1 MIELG
6 FLFLWILVGVLAQV
20 VDGALGMA
28 YGVTST
34 SALISVGVYPVIASA
49 SVHTA
54 EIFTTIASGASH
66 FKFGNV
72 RREIVLPLVMLGVPG
87 GIAGAYLST
96 TVPVGPVKI
105 VVASILVTLGVIILR
120 KFVNR
125 RHTHCRVYQPSN
137 FLRALGFVAG
147 FVDAIG
153 GGGWGPIATTTLVAN
168 DCEPCKAVGS
178 VNAAKFFIT
187 VSTTVSFII
196 FLGLGNF
203 QWEIIFG
210 LVIGGLLIAP
220 FAGILTKKLPHKTLG
235 ILTGILII
243 TLSTYTLLMASLGL
257 L

>member
-6 FLFLWILVGVLAQV
+6 FLFLWVLVGLLGQL

-28 YGVTST
+28 YGVTTT
-34 SALISVGVYPVIASA
+34 SALVSVGVFPALASA

-54 EIFTTIASGASH
+54 EIFTTLASGASH
-66 FKFGNV
+66 VKIGNV
-72 RREIVLPLVMLGVPG
+72 RRDIVLPLITLGVPG

-96 TVPVGPVKI
+96 AIPSVPIKIIVG
-105 VVASILVTLGVIILR
+105 SILLTLGIVILR
-120 KFVNR
+120 KFVR
-125 RHTHCRVYQPSN
+125 KPAPHCKIYKPAPA

-147 FVDAIG
+147 FIDAIG

-178 VNAAKFFIT
+178 VNAAEFFIT
-187 VSTTVSFII
+187 ISTTSAFII
-196 FLGLGNF
+196 FLGPGNF
-203 QWEIIFG
+203 NWLIILG
-210 LVIGGLLIAP
+210 LVLGGLIIAP
-220 FAGILTKKLPHKTLG
+220 FAAVLTKKLPHRTLG

-243 TLSTYTLLMASLGL
+243 ILSTRTLLISFGL